1 MAGPRW
7 NSLCSIRL
15 QSKFGCLWSFGPQE
29 NTHQSSWVNTFN
41 SIFQHSFSPITA
53 NSFIRLCTGFGWD
66 FEGSNLGIIAE
77 NSSVLIIWNSK
88 NLKIHKVETGLKEM
102 LTFLAWGKSGVF
114 LAIGTA
120 KGNVLLYNQ
129 KAGRKVPILG
139 KHSKKIT
146 CGAWSSDNLLA
157 LGSEDRTLSVSTF
170 EGDMVHSANLRSEP
184 SQIQFS
190 EMKLDERSTAESTV
204 KNYILLFSFKEFTY
218 F

>member
-1 MAGPRW
+1 MI
-7 NSLCSIRL
+7 CS
-15 QSKFGCLWSFGPQE
+15 F
-29 NTHQSSWVNTFN
+29 V
-41 SIFQHSFSPITA
+41 SI
-53 NSFIRLCTGFGWD
+53 CTGFGWD

-77 NSSVLIIWNSK
+77 NSSDLTLWNSK
-88 NLKIHKVETGLKEM
+88 NLKIQKVETGLKEL

-170 EGDMVHSANLRSEP
+170 EGDKVHSASLRSEP

-204 KNYILLFSFKEFTY
+204 LHY

>member
-1 MAGPRW
+1 
-7 NSLCSIRL
+7 
-15 QSKFGCLWSFGPQE
+15 
-29 NTHQSSWVNTFN
+29 
-41 SIFQHSFSPITA
+41 
-53 NSFIRLCTGFGWD
+53 
-66 FEGSNLGIIAE
+66 
-77 NSSVLIIWNSK
+77 
-88 NLKIHKVETGLKEM
+88 M

-114 LAIGTA
+114 LAIGTV

-170 EGDMVHSANLRSEP
+170 EGDMIHSANLRSEP